1 MAVDREFDVYS
12 LAVGVPW
19 NPCKRAVGWRSGD
32 EGDGRAGGRAAGE
45 AASGQGSPW
54 SKKASKTIGFYR
66 FSETPVRQSHSF
78 EAKNP
83 QL

>member
-32 EGDGRAGGRAAGE
+32 EGDGRAGGRAAGQ

-54 SKKASKTIGFYR
+54 SKKASKTIGFYM

>member
-32 EGDGRAGGRAAGE
+32 EGDGRAGGRAAGQAE
-45 AASGQGSPW
+45 NGQGSIEG
-54 SKKASKTIGFYR
+54 AIGF
-66 FSETPVRQSHSF
+66 
-78 EAKNP
+78 
-83 QL
+83 